1 MKKIFSNLKKTII
14 SINKK
19 KNFSL
24 HSPLINKEDFKYL
37 QKTILSTNVSSA
49 SNFTID
55 FEKKISKFTGSKYVI
70 ATNSGSSAI
79 LVAIQSIG
87 LKPQEE
93 IFVPNLNYIA
103 STNAVILSNMT
114 PHFIDCEQ
122 NVPAIDIKKLEN
134 HIKKKCFFKR
144 DRLINKKTK
153 KFISAIIPTHVF
165 GNCNDLEK
173 LIVLSK
179 KYNLKIIE
187 DASEALGSFYKKK
200 TSWYNWKYRC
210 IEF

>member
-70 ATNSGSSAI
+70 ATNSGSSAL
-79 LVAIQSIG
+79 LVAIQSAG
-87 LKPQEE
+87 LKQQDE
-93 IFVPNLNYIA
+93 IFVPNLNY
-103 STNAVILSNMT
+103 
-114 PHFIDCEQ
+114 
-122 NVPAIDIKKLEN
+122 
-134 HIKKKCFFKR
+134 
-144 DRLINKKTK
+144 
-153 KFISAIIPTHVF
+153 
-165 GNCNDLEK
+165 
-173 LIVLSK
+173 SK
-179 KYNLKIIE
+179 Y
-187 DASEALGSFYKKK
+187 
-200 TSWYNWKYRC
+200 
-210 IEF
+210 